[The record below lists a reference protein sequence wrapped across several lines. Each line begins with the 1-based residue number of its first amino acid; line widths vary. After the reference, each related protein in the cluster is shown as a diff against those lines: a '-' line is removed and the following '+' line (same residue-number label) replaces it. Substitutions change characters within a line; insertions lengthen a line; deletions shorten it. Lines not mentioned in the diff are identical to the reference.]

1 MGTHGYIAFLDLLGF
16 SRLVAEDDFLE
27 RWERFLGIV
36 GEAIRDNDPSPEL
49 TIASDSMILT
59 AGGDA
64 GDLRALLSTI
74 ARITFISLV
83 DLGLA
88 IRGGVAFGFYERR
101 TTESDGV
108 LVAGPGVIAAYSL
121 EHQQDWVGVM
131 LAPAVMQ
138 RDAELQAKFSL
149 KPFVNQEEARR
160 RRDRGDREWI
170 MLAHRYRMIP
180 LHDSDPMDGYV
191 VVPHSD
197 ASVADHAAVR
207 DELIKYGAALVGLK
221 PLTSEVAAQKKYE
234 QANMFIDH
242 VRYQFTR
249 FNEMLYTSDFFHD

>member
-1 MGTHGYIAFLDLLGF
+1 MLAHRYGMITLA
-16 SRLVAEDDFLE
+16 
-27 RWERFLGIV
+27 
-36 GEAIRDNDPSPEL
+36 RDSDPM
-49 TIASDSMILT
+49 DWC
-59 AGGDA
+59 AGV
-64 GDLRALLSTI
+64 
-74 ARITFISLV
+74 ISLV

-88 IRGGVAFGFYERR
+88 IRGGVAFASAAQLRR
-101 TTESDGV
+101 STG
-108 LVAGPGVIAAYSL
+108 GWPWRIAAYSRTSPGL
-121 EHQQDWVGVM
+121 GWRDVGSSSY
-131 LAPAVMQ
+131 
-138 RDAELQAKFSL
+138 AEGCRIASQIQPQ
-149 KPFVNQEEARR
+149 PFVNQEEARR

-170 MLAHRYRMIP
+170 MLAHRYGMIP